1 MKKQDEYMEPVTYVK
16 GNFVVNVYRPIL
28 TDEERARR
36 MKRIHDSAA
45 ALLRDVYK
53 HKGGE
58 AHAQ

>member
-16 GNFVVNVYRPIL
+16 GNFIIRVYRPIL

-45 ALLRDVYK
+45 ALLKEKYR
-53 HKGGE
+53 
-58 AHAQ
+58 